1 MSRHVRLAGQGGRYL
16 AVGIYNVG
24 FTLAVFW
31 LLDTFLGETLGV
43 QAVYWISAGLGIING
58 FIFQRLVVWRSRGMW
73 RRELAKFAVVN
84 LAVSLI
90 NSFLLF
96 LTVTLWGLP
105 AFPSQVGITAVL
117 LIATFI
123 VNRQWVFRATQPSA
137 REEKDR

>member
-137 REEKDR
+137 REENDR